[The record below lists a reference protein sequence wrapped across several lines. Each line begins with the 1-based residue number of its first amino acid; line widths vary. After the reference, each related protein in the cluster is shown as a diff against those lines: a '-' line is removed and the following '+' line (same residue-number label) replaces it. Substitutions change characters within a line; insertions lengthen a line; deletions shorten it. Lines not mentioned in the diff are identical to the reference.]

1 MNVSPS
7 STFEAVASGFASG
20 LTGTIGVRI
29 LDNAGATTTA
39 RVTAGIAEYPAS
51 SGVYY
56 VTLTAPSTAGQ
67 YTILWD
73 NGTATPG
80 NIATE
85 DLVVAETVTVQYATS
100 TVSGGLRK
108 VFP

>member
-1 MNVSPS
+1 MNAAPS
-7 STFEAVASGFASG
+7 STFEATTSGFASG

-29 LDNAGATTTA
+29 LDNAGVTTTA

-56 VTLTAPSTAGQ
+56 VSLTAPSTAGQ

-73 NGTATPG
+73 NGSTTPG
-80 NIATE
+80 NIAIE
-85 DLVVAETVTVQYATS
+85 DLVVTTISVTVT
-100 TVSGGLRK
+100 SGSRTWTYGG
-108 VFP
+108 V